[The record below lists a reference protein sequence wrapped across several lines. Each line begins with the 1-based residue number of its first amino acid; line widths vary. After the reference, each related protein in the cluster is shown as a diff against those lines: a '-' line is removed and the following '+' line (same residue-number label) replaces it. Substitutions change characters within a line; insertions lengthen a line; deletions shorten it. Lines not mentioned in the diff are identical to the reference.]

1 MDLVFNDLT
10 DTERRIHELRAE
22 IGYIALCEIV
32 DRNNDR
38 VLARVDFNTG
48 HLAGY
53 LRDDRPPI
61 SRASRGVEPAGDEE
75 GEESE
80 DQDEDDE
87 TGEDDPRLAD
97 LGLPDSSLPSLE
109 QLAQAAVRWIR
120 YTVAANMGGERERE
134 FKLRVHTAK
143 GHRTLHACRFS
154 VRNLD
159 RADEPERGTLV
170 PFPAPAPTVQAAI
183 VTPSS
188 GDNLPEARTWRALG
202 EGYTNFIGLIQATYA
217 HLANLQN
224 TALSNQD
231 QRIQHLQSGLN
242 NVTGEL
248 VKLRV
253 GLAEA
258 ANLERQEGNDSR
270 VREELGKT
278 FIAELGT
285 LGRALA
291 TSKFGMPPEL
301 AELAEIVTSSPELT
315 EAIRNP
321 EVRKL
326 LRDEKTRKELAAMLT
341 VAAATP
347 DPTPPPTA
355 STPPAA

>member
-61 SRASRGVEPAGDEE
+61 SRANRGVEPAGDEE
-75 GEESE
+75 EEESE
-80 DQDEDDE
+80 AEDEDDE
-87 TGEDDPRLAD
+87 SGEDDPRLAD

-109 QLAQAAVRWIR
+109 QLAHAAVRWVR

-159 RADEPERGTLV
+159 RGDDPV
-170 PFPAPAPTVQAAI
+170 PHNVVAFPAPAPTVQAA
-183 VTPSS
+183 VAAPG
-188 GDNLPEARTWRALG
+188 GDNLPESRTWRALG

-231 QRIQHLQSGLN
+231 QRIQHLQTGLN
-242 NVTGEL
+242 SVTGEL

-258 ANLERQEGNDSR
+258 GNLERQEVNDSR

-291 TSKFGMPPEL
+291 TSRFGMPPEL
-301 AELAEIVTSSPELT
+301 AELAEIVTSSPELS

-341 VAAATP
+341 VAATTP
-347 DPTPPPTA
+347 DPTPPPATG
-355 STPPAA
+355 TPPAA

>member
-53 LRDDRPPI
+53 LRDDRPPL
-61 SRASRGVEPAGDEE
+61 SRAGRGVEPAGDEE
-75 GEESE
+75 GEEIE
-80 DQDEDDE
+80 DHDEDDE
-87 TGEDDPRLAD
+87 HGEDDPRLAD

-109 QLAQAAVRWIR
+109 QLAHAAMRWVR
-120 YTVAANMGGERERE
+120 YTVAANMGGEQARD
-134 FKLRVHTAK
+134 FKIRVHSAK

-154 VRNLD
+154 VNDLD
-159 RADEPERGTLV
+159 RGGEPARGTVV
-170 PFPAPAPTVQAAI
+170 PFPPPAPTVMPVAPAPG
-183 VTPSS
+183 TE
-188 GDNLPEARTWRALG
+188 NLPESRTWRALG
-202 EGYTNFIGLIQATYA
+202 EGYTNFVGLLQATYA
-217 HLANLQN
+217 HLAHLQN

-231 QRIQHLQSGLN
+231 QRIQHLQHGLN
-242 NVTGEL
+242 SVTGEL

-258 ANLERQEGNDSR
+258 GNLERQEGNDSR

-301 AELAEIVTSSPELT
+301 AELAEIIAASPELT

-321 EVRKL
+321 DVRKL
-326 LRDEKTRKELAAMLT
+326 LRNEKTRRELAGMLNE
-341 VAAATP
+341 AAGGTAQ
-347 DPTPPPTA
+347 TPPSTG
-355 STPPAA
+355 TPPAA